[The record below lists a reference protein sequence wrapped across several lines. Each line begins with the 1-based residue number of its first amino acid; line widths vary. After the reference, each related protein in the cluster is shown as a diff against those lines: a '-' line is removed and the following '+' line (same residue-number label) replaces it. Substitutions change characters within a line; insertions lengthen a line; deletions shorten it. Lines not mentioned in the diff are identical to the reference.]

1 MIQTSSFVQELS
13 VSNNNLTSFV
23 MEEIEAT
30 KILRYQFQIFIGIA
44 SCLKL
49 LLYQG
54 MFTLYL

>member
-1 MIQTSSFVQELS
+1 
-13 VSNNNLTSFV
+13 